1 MRRRD
6 IAWHA
11 LESTYRNEDCMN
23 NQGLIQDTQ
32 YILYSRGWVTKSI
45 NFIFRR
51 IHFHLYCP
59 KKHSFLVWIEFI
71 HSFSVSMAQAIPFL
85 KLAGLLVKTLAKP
98 IAQRIK
104 IEASRHPRFS
114 VYCTSLGQAVH
125 HISSRINI
133 LASGYKFFGVKPLP
147 PEEGRVLRM
156 CQYRLSTKFCAFSFE
171 QRSQLPQ

>member
-1 MRRRD
+1 
-6 IAWHA
+6 
-11 LESTYRNEDCMN
+11 
-23 NQGLIQDTQ
+23 
-32 YILYSRGWVTKSI
+32 
-45 NFIFRR
+45 
-51 IHFHLYCP
+51 
-59 KKHSFLVWIEFI
+59 
-71 HSFSVSMAQAIPFL
+71 MAQAIPFL

-156 CQYRLSTKFCAFSFE
+156 CQYRLSTNFCALALNKGVNFLSESIIFGIGGGIIIVEYRRGE
-171 QRSQLPQ
+171 QKNLEKAIASAAKERAKDEELNARFNALEERIVNLEGILLADKKVAYF